1 MEGLLG
7 VCLDD
12 ATFFED
18 GAFGGAFDECIAGAT
33 EPRVDAEVSILWLV
47 GEVFGF
53 DERRHVGRGGV
64 GVRFRAA
71 AELCVCVCCLLRGGL
86 LEEEHDSISGD
97 GFAASDG
104 ANFFAGFGFD
114 VDLGRWDLEE

>member
-53 DERRHVGRGGV
+53 DERRHVGRGGCWCEISCSGRIV
-64 GVRFRAA
+64 
-71 AELCVCVCCLLRGGL
+71 CVCVVC
-86 LEEEHDSISGD
+86 
-97 GFAASDG
+97 
-104 ANFFAGFGFD
+104 
-114 VDLGRWDLEE
+114 

>member
-71 AELCVCVCCLLRGGL
+71 AELCVCVLSVKRWVVGRGARQ
-86 LEEEHDSISGD
+86 HQR
-97 GFAASDG
+97 
-104 ANFFAGFGFD
+104 
-114 VDLGRWDLEE
+114 RWIRRVRRGQLFRRIWL